1 MAKAASIPAHRRN
14 RSAAV
19 RQAGTAIGIS
29 SVTASESQSRADTAR
44 GAIVAYQRR
53 LIQSKQAASAN
64 AAKVNEYICD
74 DFRDMKKAARTAAKK
89 EYQRLATAHDQD
101 PKKNPAPHGTEND
114 ANRNGSKGLRQ
125 RRRPLE
131 NFQECLERDPQVAA
145 DSVAEGSKLSWTEK
159 TQVWAHRK
167 TMRCEESRLKIVVG
181 TDSDGCIH
189 SLGEGYREAYVVQKR
204 TLPDGTEQEF
214 CEVTVGPKGATENI
228 EVVISTAPSGEVYQ
242 QMRRVVIES
251 RNLLSNARKFL
262 SDTEDEQTLPQFIIP
277 TVADNS

>member
-1 MAKAASIPAHRRN
+1 MAKPASSTPAHRRN
-14 RSAAV
+14 RAAAV

-53 LIQSKQAASAN
+53 LIQSKQAASAD
-64 AAKVNEYICD
+64 AAKVTEYMRD
-74 DFRDMKKAARTAAKK
+74 DFRDMKKSARTAAKK

-101 PKKNPAPHGTEND
+101 SKKNPAPAGTEND

-131 NFQECLERDPQVAA
+131 NFLECLENDPQAAA

-159 TQVWAHRK
+159 TQVWAQLK
-167 TMRCEESRLKIVVG
+167 TARCEESRMKVVIG
-181 TDSDGCIH
+181 TDSDGCVH
-189 SLGEGYREAYVVQKR
+189 ALGQGYRDAYVVQKR
-204 TLPDGTEQEF
+204 TLPNGTKEEF
-214 CEVTVGPKGATENI
+214 CEVTVGPRGATENI

-262 SDTEDEQTLPQFIIP
+262 SNVEDEQTPPQFAIP
-277 TVADNS
+277 TVAE